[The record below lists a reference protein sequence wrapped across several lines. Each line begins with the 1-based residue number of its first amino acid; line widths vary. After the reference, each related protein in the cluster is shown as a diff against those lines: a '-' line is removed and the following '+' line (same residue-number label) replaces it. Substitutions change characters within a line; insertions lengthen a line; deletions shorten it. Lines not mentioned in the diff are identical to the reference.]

1 MIAHRSFLF
10 SALAGVIAAG
20 ALSVTAHAQASVPE
34 GDSWDTGPGTSA
46 TTVSDP
52 AIFANGVDT
61 GVVTTVG
68 NGFVLILTDAGG
80 AVSDYIYS
88 FGAPGT
94 RTHIWFLSDTQASAA
109 LPPQLNN
116 VALTTTSMRETGS
129 FQALT
134 NNQGQNIFGT
144 PFRVRSDLD
153 PVPEPAAWAMMIL
166 GFGLAGVVLS
176 FILRRFSD
184 ESKKRA

>member
-1 MIAHRSFLF
+1 MTVHRNLLF
-10 SALAGVIAAG
+10 SAVAGVIAAG
-20 ALSVTAHAQASVPE
+20 ALSVTAHAQATVAE
-34 GDSWDTGPGTSA
+34 GDSWDTGPGTRA

-52 AIFANGVDT
+52 AINPNGVDT

-68 NGFVLILTDAGG
+68 NGVVVTLTEAGG
-80 AVSDYIYS
+80 GVSDYIYS

-94 RTHIWFLSDTQASAA
+94 STHIWFLSDTQGNIA

-116 VALTTTSMRETGS
+116 IALTTTSMTETGS

-144 PFRVRSDLD
+144 AFRVRSDLD

-166 GFGLAGVVLS
+166 GFGLAGAV
-176 FILRRFSD
+176 LRRQ
-184 ESKKRA
+184 RARFAF

>member
-1 MIAHRSFLF
+1 VIARKNLLF
-10 SALAGVIAAG
+10 SAVAGVLAAG
-20 ALSVTAHAQASVPE
+20 TLSVTAHAQAAAPV
-34 GDSWDTGPGTSA
+34 GDSWDTGPGTTA

-68 NGFVLILTDAGG
+68 NGVVVTLTEAGG
-80 AVSDYIYS
+80 GISDYIYS
-88 FGAPGT
+88 FGAPGKP
-94 RTHIWFLSDTQASAA
+94 THIWFLSDTQGSAS

-116 VALTTTSMRETGS
+116 IALTTIAMSETGS

-144 PFRVRSDLD
+144 PFRVKSDLN
-153 PVPEPAAWAMMIL
+153 PIPEPATWMMIIL
-166 GFGLAGVVLS
+166 GFAGLGLA
-176 FILRRFSD
+176 LRR
-184 ESKKRA
+184 RGPLVAV

>member
-1 MIAHRSFLF
+1 MIAHKNLLF
-10 SALAGVIAAG
+10 SAVAGVVAAG
-20 ALSVTAHAQASVPE
+20 ALSVTAHAQAAVPE

-61 GVVTTVG
+61 GAVTTVG
-68 NGFVLILTDAGG
+68 NGVVVILTDAGG
-80 AVSDYIYS
+80 NVSDYIYS

-116 VALTTTSMRETGS
+116 VALTTTSMMETGS

-166 GFGLAGVVLS
+166 GFGVAGAA
-176 FILRRFSD
+176 LRRQ
-184 ESKKRA
+184 RARFAF